1 MLVDGLTAG
10 QSGLTHPPRLPRT
23 RALWGSPICTE
34 IAPCGGRKRTRGQI
48 ALDLDGAASSETFER
63 TRATALDI
71 IAAVDVH
78 RYDVVFCENVIE
90 FATDWE
96 LFDWW
101 LSGMN
106 ILDYNHQIVCASSA
120 HLGGGDNVLAPQ
132 LRDRLYVVFTR
143 KGIPLPDLEVR
154 PEAICPECG
163 LVKARQVW
171 RNPRR
176 RKIGKWG
183 VHYDYR
189 CPNRACGHLILEPI
203 ARPVGEIIEWD
214 IEGQRIGDGR
224 PDNGKPYAASTRARV
239 QAGLEKFGPDPFIA
253 MFRRNGTAATEPV
266 IPRRPGSRRRRREYV
281 LPELARLR
289 NRALV
294 TMAFAIAGRDEE
306 VAALDA
312 EHIVLVPEGLEVH
325 VPSVKDRPPRDTE
338 VSYGRHLDSCPVR
351 CWLAWKEAA
360 GITTGPA
367 FRSVDQWGH
376 LGTRRLSP
384 DACRLVIT
392 RAAERAD
399 LETRLTG
406 HSMRAGFITT
416 GRKAGK
422 RPEQLRRQSGHSAG
436 SPVFWDYI
444 RRGEG
449 WEDPASKDI
458 DL

>member
-1 MLVDGLTAG
+1 MPLTLDDLSFTDLFCGAGGSSTGLTETGYILKLAANHDPV
-10 QSGLTHPPRLPRT
+10 SIATHMANHPLAEHLCVDLNNYEKRRLPRT
-23 RALWGSPICTE
+23 RVLWGSPICTE

-253 MFRRNGTAATEPV
+253 MFRRNGTAVSPSGPIPALNAKGRHHAQVVPLGRKGAARTTGEPLTTIATKQHHSLV
-266 IPRRPGSRRRRREYV
+266 RPAPTVDECRLRMFTTRELMQAQRFPADYIVHGTQTEQILQAGNAVSVNAARWLGERV
-281 LPELARLR
+281 LPCL
-289 NRALV
+289 N
-294 TMAFAIAGRDEE
+294 
-306 VAALDA
+306 
-312 EHIVLVPEGLEVH
+312 
-325 VPSVKDRPPRDTE
+325 
-338 VSYGRHLDSCPVR
+338 
-351 CWLAWKEAA
+351 
-360 GITTGPA
+360 
-367 FRSVDQWGH
+367 
-376 LGTRRLSP
+376 
-384 DACRLVIT
+384 
-392 RAAERAD
+392 
-399 LETRLTG
+399 
-406 HSMRAGFITT
+406 
-416 GRKAGK
+416 
-422 RPEQLRRQSGHSAG
+422 
-436 SPVFWDYI
+436 
-444 RRGEG
+444 
-449 WEDPASKDI
+449 
-458 DL
+458 